1 MEEPNATEFGEE
13 RFMQLVART
22 NNIEE
27 AERVADTYRARGFE
41 TKIVRKEQGGIVL
54 YEVWAGKKPEI
65 FKAQK
70 ME

>member
-22 NNIEE
+22 NSIED

-41 TKIVRKEQGGIVL
+41 AKIVRKERAGIVL
-54 YEVWAGKKPEI
+54 YEVWAGKKPDI
-65 FKAQK
+65 FKAVK
-70 ME
+70 